1 MVDDGGWVCVAL
13 YIRIKALSLH
23 KKLSSVV
30 IIMIVTSWAMGTSS
44 NDAYLHNHLQW
55 CWCFYCSLRWT
66 SESPS
71 GGNLLLP
78 FTWLD
83 NTHTLCAPIATHNC
97 THECNTQL
105 HTHMHSTVFPVQ
117 MPVLCIKRLYNF
129 LCTQDRVSQFFWDM
143 TSAVLWTGWE
153 LCLQECSK
161 TTPKFRVLDLVFSR
175 FYTLK
180 EPSIVKRFLVQLEF
194 KTNCWFALFL
204 CFLWVSAVRSFALF
218 HCGLF

>member
-83 NTHTLCAPIATHNC
+83 NTHTLCAPNATHKC
-97 THECNTQL
+97 THIWVCTAPFFYG
-105 HTHMHSTVFPVQ
+105 SVQ
-117 MPVLCIKRLYNF
+117 MPELCIKRIYYTTMFLAHFRLPYSSFCAVGRGSSVSISVIQQALYP
-129 LCTQDRVSQFFWDM
+129 
-143 TSAVLWTGWE
+143 
-153 LCLQECSK
+153 SK
-161 TTPKFRVLDLVFSR
+161 NN
-175 FYTLK
+175 
-180 EPSIVKRFLVQLEF
+180 SIVKRLLVQLES
-194 KTNCWFALFL
+194 KTDCRFDLFQAP
-204 CFLWVSAVRSFALF
+204 VGERR
-218 HCGLF
+218 

>member
-1 MVDDGGWVCVAL
+1 MGNGHILEWCLFA
-13 YIRIKALSLH
+13 SPP
-23 KKLSSVV
+23 SVV
-30 IIMIVTSWAMGTSS
+30 LVF
-44 NDAYLHNHLQW
+44 LLV
-55 CWCFYCSLRWT
+55 SLRWT
-66 SESPS
+66 TESPS
-71 GGNLLLP
+71 GGNLPLP

-83 NTHTLCAPIATHNC
+83 TTHTLCAPNATPKC
-97 THECNTQL
+97 THICTAPFCYG
-105 HTHMHSTVFPVQ
+105 SIQ
-117 MPVLCIKRLYNF
+117 MPESCIRRLYNF
-129 LCTQDRVSQFFWDM
+129 LCAQDRVSQFFWDM

>member
-1 MVDDGGWVCVAL
+1 MLICITTFSGVGVFIVLWGEHQSPLVVETYFCRL
-13 YIRIKALSLH
+13 PGLTIR
-23 KKLSSVV
+23 
-30 IIMIVTSWAMGTSS
+30 
-44 NDAYLHNHLQW
+44 
-55 CWCFYCSLRWT
+55 
-66 SESPS
+66 
-71 GGNLLLP
+71 
-78 FTWLD
+78 
-83 NTHTLCAPIATHNC
+83 TLCAHQLQHTTAHTNATHNC
-97 THECNTQL
+97 THICTAPF
-105 HTHMHSTVFPVQ
+105 FPVQ

-180 EPSIVKRFLVQLEF
+180 EPSIVKRFLVQLDF

-204 CFLWVSAVRSFALF
+204 SILWVSAVKSFALF
-218 HCGLF
+218 HCGMF

>member
-1 MVDDGGWVCVAL
+1 MLMSVNVCISHQNQGSFIAQETIMCCHYNDRHIMGNGHIL
-13 YIRIKALSLH
+13 EWCLFASPP
-23 KKLSSVV
+23 SVV
-30 IIMIVTSWAMGTSS
+30 LVS
-44 NDAYLHNHLQW
+44 YLYLW
-55 CWCFYCSLRWT
+55 
-66 SESPS
+66 
-71 GGNLLLP
+71 GGPQRPLGVETYIGRLP
-78 FTWLD
+78 VLTWR
-83 NTHTLCAPIATHNC
+83 TLCAHPMQHTTAHTNATHNC
-97 THECNTQL
+97 THICTAPF
-105 HTHMHSTVFPVQ
+105 FPVQ

-129 LCTQDRVSQFFWDM
+129 LCTQDRVFQFFWDM